1 MQAARSLELIPIPDR
16 QHGNAK
22 SDHADQNGKDH
33 NGSPAEY
40 CGVFLWQFADFLHL
54 TVLHD
59 EILSGVFVVGVV
71 FVSGNALV
79 CIVFQIET
87 EDVYRRRQ
95 IFFAAGQIFFHI
107 LDHGSHTVVVLIVR
121 IIELSLAACGEVVEQ
136 RERGFSGHIQIEE
149 YAVGIHAVEFLIGFI
164 AECNGV
170 RIRIVPDGS
179 AADPESDVHAAFIC
193 GFL

>member
-1 MQAARSLELIPIPDR
+1 M
-16 QHGNAK
+16 
-22 SDHADQNGKDH
+22 
-33 NGSPAEY
+33 
-40 CGVFLWQFADFLHL
+40 
-54 TVLHD
+54 
-59 EILSGVFVVGVV
+59 
-71 FVSGNALV
+71 
-79 CIVFQIET
+79 
-87 EDVYRRRQ
+87 YRRRQ

-149 YAVGIHAVEFLIGFI
+149 YAVSIHAVEFLIGFI

-179 AADPESDVHAAFIC
+179 VADPESDVHAAFVC